1 MRPSTVILSLTL
13 STPLL
18 LSCGKQEPIVD
29 VDPEVGRACYEAHL
43 ASLPD
48 GTQYEEGIEGAA
60 GDRLTIRVMTGVELT
75 TVECRLNP
83 DGTLQGVAQ

>member
-1 MRPSTVILSLTL
+1 MSCLRSRRSGLT
-13 STPLL
+13 TA
-18 LSCGKQEPIVD
+18 VA

-43 ASLPD
+43 ALLPD
-48 GTQYEEGIEGAA
+48 GTQYEGIEGAA
-60 GDRLTIRVMTGVELT
+60 GDRLTIRVMTGVELA

>member
-1 MRPSTVILSLTL
+1 MRPIAAIFSIILSIPT
-13 STPLL
+13 L
-18 LSCGKQEPIVD
+18 LSCGKQEPTVD

-48 GTQYEEGIEGAA
+48 GTQYEGIEGAA

-75 TVECRLNP
+75 TVECTLNP

>member
-13 STPLL
+13 TTPLL
-18 LSCGKQEPIVD
+18 LSCGKQEPTVD

-48 GTQYEEGIEGAA
+48 GTQYEGIEVATA
-60 GDRLTIRVMTGVELT
+60 DRITIRVMTGVELT
-75 TVECRLNP
+75 TVECGLKP
-83 DGTLQGVAQ
+83 DGTLRGVAQ